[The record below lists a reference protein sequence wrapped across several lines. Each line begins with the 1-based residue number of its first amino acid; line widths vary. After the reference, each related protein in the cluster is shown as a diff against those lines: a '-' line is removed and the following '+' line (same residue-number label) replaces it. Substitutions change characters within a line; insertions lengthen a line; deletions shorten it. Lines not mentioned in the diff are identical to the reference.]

1 MASKPLPFLLLLVAS
16 AAAFDVKEILDP
28 LPNYSAFTKYLTDL
42 KLVDVINSRQTV
54 TVLVV
59 DNSAISPISS
69 LPADKIKTAISAHI
83 LLDYYDPYIFDKNLN
98 KSALLPTLAGG
109 SVNFTELPG
118 EQMVFGWAAP
128 GAPLNSNLINVIG
141 ARPYNLSVLQISS
154 AILPS
159 GAGSAAPATTTPA
172 AASPKASAAPP
183 TAKPS
188 DDIPEATATANTT
201 TPAAPVAAPKA
212 APTTQA
218 EAPKTSPAAP
228 ATPPKSSSTT
238 TAALAPKSSSAS
250 AAPAPTSGGATP
262 TPSAA
267 PKSSPAAPAT
277 TAKAHKASS
286 TTPVGA
292 PKASTPASSAAP
304 KASAASP
311 VEGPSASAAVDAPKG
326 SAGAPAASVASPS
339 SPTADSEG
347 TSGPAAETTTPSS
360 SAGRVVAGA
369 ALGLLVGAAVLGAI

>member
-59 DNSAISPISS
+59 DNTAISPISS

-159 GAGSAAPATTTPA
+159 GAGSAAPATTKPA

-183 TAKPS
+183 TTKPS

-238 TAALAPKSSSAS
+238 TAALAPKSSSAT
-250 AAPAPTSGGATP
+250 APAPTSGGATP

-277 TAKAHKASS
+277 TAKAPKASS
-286 TTPVGA
+286 TTPVGT

-311 VEGPSASAAVDAPKG
+311 VEGPGASAAVDAPKG
-326 SAGAPAASVASPS
+326 SAGAPAASVASAS
-339 SPTADSEG
+339 SPTAESEE
-347 TSGPAAETTTPSS
+347 TSGPAGETTTPSS

-369 ALGLLVGAAVLGAI
+369 ALGLLMGAAVLGAI

>member
-1 MASKPLPFLLLLVAS
+1 MASKPLAFLLLLVTS

-28 LPNYSAFTKYLTDL
+28 LPNFSAFTKYLTDL

-59 DNSAISPISS
+59 DNTAISPISS
-69 LPADKIKTAISAHI
+69 LPADKTKTAISAHI

-109 SVNFTELPG
+109 S
-118 EQMVFGWAAP
+118 
-128 GAPLNSNLINVIG
+128 
-141 ARPYNLSVLQISS
+141 
-154 AILPS
+154 
-159 GAGSAAPATTTPA
+159 AT
-172 AASPKASAAPP
+172 
-183 TAKPS
+183 
-188 DDIPEATATANTT
+188 
-201 TPAAPVAAPKA
+201 
-212 APTTQA
+212 PTTQA
-218 EAPKTSPAAP
+218 EAPKTSPAAR

-238 TAALAPKSSSAS
+238 TAALAPKSSSTT
-250 AAPAPTSGGATP
+250 AAPAPTSSGATP

-267 PKSSPAAPAT
+267 PKSSPAAPST
-277 TAKAHKASS
+277 TAKAPKASA

-311 VEGPSASAAVDAPKG
+311 VEGPSASAAVDAPEG

-339 SPTADSEG
+339 SPTAKSEE
-347 TSGPAAETTTPSS
+347 TSGPAGETTTPSS
-360 SAGRVVAGA
+360 SAGRVVAGT
-369 ALGLLVGAAVLGAI
+369 ALGLLMGAAVLGAI